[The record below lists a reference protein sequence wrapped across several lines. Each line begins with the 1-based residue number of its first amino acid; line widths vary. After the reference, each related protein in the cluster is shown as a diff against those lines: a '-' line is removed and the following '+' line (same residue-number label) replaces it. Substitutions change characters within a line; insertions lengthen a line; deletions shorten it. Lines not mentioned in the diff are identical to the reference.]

1 MPSEV
6 YLTPHEAA
14 QYLHSSAST
23 LAKLRV
29 YGGGPTFC
37 RIGRAIRYRRSD
49 LDEFMA
55 ASRVR
60 STSEVARHGG
70 DNR

>member
-1 MPSEV
+1 VSSES
-6 YLTPHEAA
+6 YLTPRDAA
-14 QYLHSSAST
+14 LYLRSSAST

-29 YGGGPTFC
+29 YGGGPIFC

-60 STSEVARHGG
+60 STSEVAPHGG
-70 DNR
+70 GNG

>member
-1 MPSEV
+1 VLGE
-6 YLTPHEAA
+6 YLTPQEAA

-29 YGGGPTFC
+29 YGGGPIFC

-60 STSEVARHGG
+60 STSEVARRGG
-70 DNR
+70 SNE

>member
-1 MPSEV
+1 MSYQK

-29 YGGGPTFC
+29 YGGGPSFC
-37 RIGRAIRYRRSD
+37 RIGRAIRYRQAD
-49 LDEFMA
+49 LDDFM
-55 ASRVR
+55 SRTRVR
-60 STSEVARHGG
+60 STSEVIKSGG
-70 DNR
+70 QQ